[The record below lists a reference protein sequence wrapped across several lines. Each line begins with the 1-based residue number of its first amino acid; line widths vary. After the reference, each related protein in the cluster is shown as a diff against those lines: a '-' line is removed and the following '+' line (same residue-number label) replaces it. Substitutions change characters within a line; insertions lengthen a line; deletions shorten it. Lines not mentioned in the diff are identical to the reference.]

1 MSAQIITARVQ
12 SAFCIQLHRPE
23 KKNALTAEMYTAI
36 ADGIRTADADDSV
49 SAIILHGLEGCFTS
63 GNDLSGFRNGPSLDR
78 IYPHN
83 IYIDALR
90 HAQKPVI
97 AAVDGLCLGIGT
109 IMLFHCDFVYA
120 GPKTRFSLPF
130 LNLGLSPEGGTSY
143 ILPHLIGYQKAAEI
157 ILLGEPFDV
166 ELAERIGLV
175 NGIVATDELMD
186 HALETTA
193 KLATKAPDAIRATKA
208 LLKRG
213 MDDAVTTA
221 MARELDLFNQRMATP
236 EVRETI
242 ADFFAKRTVDKN

>member
-1 MSAQIITARVQ
+1 MSTYIKTSKVE
-12 SAFCIQLHRPE
+12 SAFCIQINRPE
-23 KKNALTAEMYTAI
+23 KKNALTAEMYSKI
-36 ADGIRTADADDSV
+36 AEGIRCADADDSI

-63 GNDLSGFRNGPSLDR
+63 GNDLAGFRNGPSPDR
-78 IYPHN
+78 VYPHN

-90 HAQKPVI
+90 HARKPVI

-120 GPKTRFSLPF
+120 GPDTRFSLPF
-130 LNLGLSPEGGTSY
+130 VNLGLSPEGGTSY

-157 ILLGEPFDV
+157 IMLGEPFGA

-175 NGIVATDELMD
+175 NGIVAVGDLMER
-186 HALETTA
+186 ASAVAA
-193 KLATKAPDAIRATKA
+193 KLAAKNSEAIQAAKA

-213 MDDAVTTA
+213 MDDSVTTA
-221 MARELDLFNQRMATP
+221 LARELDLFNERMATP

-242 ADFFAKRTVDKN
+242 AGFFNKK

>member
-1 MSAQIITARVQ
+1 MTGHIIT
-12 SAFCIQLHRPE
+12 SKKDTAFCIQIHRPE
-23 KKNALTAEMYTAI
+23 KKNALTAEMYKKI

-63 GNDLSGFRNGPSLDR
+63 GNDLAGFRNGPSPAR

-90 HAQKPVI
+90 HARKPVI
-97 AAVDGLCLGIGT
+97 AAVDGYCFGIGT

-157 ILLGEPFDV
+157 ILLSEPFGA
-166 ELAERIGLV
+166 ELAERMGLV
-175 NGIVATDELMD
+175 NSIVAPSDLMD
-186 HALETTA
+186 RALEVA
-193 KLATKAPDAIRATKA
+193 DKLASKDSDAILAAKA

-213 MDDAVTTA
+213 MDDAVNTA
-221 MARELDLFNQRMATP
+221 LARELDLFNERLATP
-236 EVRETI
+236 EVREAI
-242 ADFFAKRTVDKN
+242 SGFFKKK